1 MTFVTPKKTHPPKKK
16 SYLQLCQHWFARI
29 ELACVHLPLELG
41 HLPKLKKG
49 GRGECGEE
57 EEWSRQQITNQ
68 KLIPF
73 YSQSGSARQSHFST
87 WELHNSIATKN
98 ILPQCYRH
106 VTRRRNVT
114 KKKYIHDA
122 FKIEL
127 WRPIHHIITSSQR
140 LDVDGLC
147 YHRAA
152 HTALPRL
159 NMQKQFRIA
168 CLQSMAGRADGALQI
183 VDVEYS
189 IARFEIYLLY
199 V

>member
-1 MTFVTPKKTHPPKKK
+1 MK
-16 SYLQLCQHWFARI
+16 STANNKSEVDLFTANQGVHARAI
-29 ELACVHLPLELG
+29 FLHESSTTASPQKIYSHNATATSLAEAM
-41 HLPKLKKG
+41 
-49 GRGECGEE
+49 
-57 EEWSRQQITNQ
+57 
-68 KLIPF
+68 
-73 YSQSGSARQSHFST
+73 SQ
-87 WELHNSIATKN
+87 
-98 ILPQCYRH
+98 
-106 VTRRRNVT
+106 

>member
-1 MTFVTPKKTHPPKKK
+1 MKSTANNKSEVDTFLQPIRECTPEPFFHMRAPQQHRHKKYTPTMLPPRH
-16 SYLQLCQHWFARI
+16 S
-29 ELACVHLPLELG
+29 
-41 HLPKLKKG
+41 PK
-49 GRGECGEE
+49 
-57 EEWSRQQITNQ
+57 
-68 KLIPF
+68 
-73 YSQSGSARQSHFST
+73 
-87 WELHNSIATKN
+87 
-98 ILPQCYRH
+98 QCH
-106 VTRRRNVT
+106 

-159 NMQKQFRIA
+159 NMKKQFRIA